1 MAYRNLILRLF
12 FSLVFIIIYCTV
24 SFYKF
29 SLVFYLI
36 LFIYFLIF
44 IETYIYFKKYKV
56 IPIIYIFISLIFF
69 LNIELNN
76 KNFLIFNFF
85 IIIVV
90 LFDTFSYLVGKFFG
104 KIKLINIS
112 PNKTVEGFIG
122 GLIIS
127 IFISLY
133 ISYLFNYQNYFKTLF
148 FIIVIICSAFIG
160 DIIESFYKRKNNLKN
175 SSELIPGHGGIF
187 DRFDSFLFSIIFY
200 SISNYFII

>member
-1 MAYRNLILRLF
+1 M
-12 FSLVFIIIYCTV
+12 
-24 SFYKF
+24 
-29 SLVFYLI
+29 
-36 LFIYFLIF
+36 
-44 IETYIYFKKYKV
+44 
-56 IPIIYIFISLIFF
+56 
-69 LNIELNN
+69 
-76 KNFLIFNFF
+76 
-85 IIIVV
+85 
-90 LFDTFSYLVGKFFG
+90 VGKFFG

-200 SISNYFII
+200 SLFVNI